1 MATATTQSVQVA
13 KQRRLEVDNCA
24 YLAGSVHFSEPVS
37 VFDPP
42 RPITDAKG
50 SRSNDELEKLAAKRQ
65 PPESWYEGEEE
76 QLF

>member
-1 MATATTQSVQVA
+1 MATASIKSIQVA
-13 KQRRLEVDNCA
+13 KKPRLDVDICA
-24 YLAGSVHFSEPVS
+24 YFVGSVYLSEPVS

-50 SRSNDELEKLAAKRQ
+50 SLSNDELEKLAVKRQ
-65 PPESWYEGEEE
+65 PPKSWYEGEEE

>member
-1 MATATTQSVQVA
+1 MATATIQSIQVA
-13 KQRRLEVDNCA
+13 KKRRLEVDIYA
-24 YLAGSVHFSEPVS
+24 YLTGPAHLSEPVS

-50 SRSNDELEKLAAKRQ
+50 SLSNDELEKLAAKRQ
-65 PPESWYEGEEE
+65 PPKSWYEGEEE

>member
-1 MATATTQSVQVA
+1 MATATIQSVKVA
-13 KQRRLEVDNCA
+13 THRLEVDICT
-24 YLAGSVHFSEPVS
+24 YLVAPVHISDPVV

-42 RPITDAKG
+42 RPVADAKG
-50 SRSNDELEKLAAKRQ
+50 SLGNDELEKLAAKRQ